1 MEWHTGW
8 ENRLK
13 EVANRAEVIITKQWT
28 GPIGVEKW
36 SMDLELTRLTDL

>member
-1 MEWHTGW
+1 MERHAGW

-13 EVANRAEVIITKQWT
+13 EVANIAEVIIAKQWI

-36 SMDLELTRLTDL
+36 SFNPDLTRLTDL